1 MSASSIQVEFWHLIT
16 LFLGFIGV
24 LATFGQ
30 IMLGQLDKRLEKQG
44 QRMDNIE
51 RDLREMQLSLPNT
64 YQRREDAI
72 RFETMLNAKLDA
84 IGGRMERLIE
94 QRNT

>member
-1 MSASSIQVEFWHLIT
+1 MNGSSIQVEFWHLIT
-16 LFLGFIGV
+16 LLLGFIGV
-24 LATFGQ
+24 LITFGQ

-44 QRMDNIE
+44 QRMDTFE
-51 RDLREMQLSLPNT
+51 RDLRDMQLSLPNT

-84 IGGRMERLIE
+84 IGGRMERLVE
-94 QRNT
+94 QRNA